1 MKGHS
6 SLTKARVGHDR
17 PALEPAAALYL
28 STSLTLPLGQAQS
41 WEGVQTEEARM
52 DLLEPPRVVERP
64 QQDYLGIRVVTPFR
78 GMLSTRNELIN
89 ELDGWLNAHG
99 IDDVG
104 PFFLRLHV
112 IDMSCPMDLEVGVVT
127 PGPLTGDARVQS
139 AVLPSGRY
147 ATLTYRNHSI
157 RANRALIEWAAAQ
170 DIAFDRRDVAEGDLF
185 ACRYE
190 AFRTDPRTEPRETK
204 WEVELNFLV
213 AEPAGSQG

>member
-1 MKGHS
+1 
-6 SLTKARVGHDR
+6 
-17 PALEPAAALYL
+17 
-28 STSLTLPLGQAQS
+28 
-41 WEGVQTEEARM
+41 M

-89 ELDGWLNAHG
+89 ELDAWLNRQK

-112 IDMSCPMDLEVGVVT
+112 IDMSGPMDLEVGVVT
-127 PGPLTGDARVQS
+127 PGPLAGDARVQA
-139 AVLPSGRY
+139 AVLPAGRY

-157 RANRALIEWAAAQ
+157 RANRALIEWAAAH

-190 AFRTDPRTEPRETK
+190 AFRTDPRTEPRKTK

-213 AEPAGSQG
+213 ADPPATQA